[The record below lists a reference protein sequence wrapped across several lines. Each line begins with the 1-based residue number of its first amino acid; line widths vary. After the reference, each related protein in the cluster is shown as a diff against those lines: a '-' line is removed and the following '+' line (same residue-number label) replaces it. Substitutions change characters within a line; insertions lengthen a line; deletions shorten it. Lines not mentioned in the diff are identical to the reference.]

1 MRAEF
6 PFSMHGSRRSSA
18 GNGIGS
24 TSSIP
29 TGFSGSADNAVGLI
43 PGERGI
49 SFSGTGK
56 EVVCVGYGRL
66 CFPVGL

>member
-6 PFSMHGSRRSSA
+6 PFSMHGSRRSSE
-18 GNGIGS
+18 GNGTGS

-29 TGFSGSADNAVGLI
+29 TGFSSLTDNAVGLI
-43 PGERGI
+43 SGEWGTG
-49 SFSGTGK
+49 FSGAGE

-66 CFPVGL
+66 CCPVGQ